1 MITNK
6 WKIFLTKY
14 RPAIS
19 SGSTFRFG
27 DIRKSVRT
35 SMALID
41 NPELPNK
48 VGLAQIFGHSP
59 AVAEKYYVKT
69 QSIEYHAQGVKKIK
83 SALLMNKKE

>member
-1 MITNK
+1 MITK
-6 WKIFLTKY
+6 EWKIFLTKY

-19 SGSTFRFG
+19 STFRFG